1 MTYLMEGIRV
11 IDAASF
17 LAGPGAATV
26 MADFGADVIKV
37 EPPAGDGYR
46 KLVGKYPVPYHWQLT
61 SRNKRSIGLDLTRQA
76 GQAVLHRLVADA
88 DVVLTNFLQGQL
100 QRFRMTYAELKAINP
115 RLVFA
120 QLTGYGTAGPEVSR
134 KGFDITAWWARSG
147 LMEFIR
153 EPGQTPQGAAP
164 GMGDHSTAMCLFGAI
179 MTGLYRRERTGQGCQ
194 VSTSLAASGAWAN
207 GMALQ
212 GVIAGLDLSAYKQ
225 AKGLRN
231 PFTIAYPTKDDR
243 FVVLALINTQR
254 EWPQLAAALGHPEWL
269 DDQRFADFDAQMRN
283 RHALSDL
290 IAAATSRFTQKDLMA
305 RLDAHEITCGVVAPM
320 SDVVHDEQLRASG
333 VILPTDDEGE
343 DYRFTV
349 NSPVFVDGEAK
360 RPPSR
365 APEIGAH
372 TWEVMREAGYSD
384 DEVSALLANGVLA
397 AGGPAS

>member
-37 EPPAGDGYR
+37 EPPGGDRYR

-61 SRNKRSIGLDLTRQA
+61 SRNKRSIGLDLTQPA
-76 GQAVLHRLVADA
+76 GQAVLHRLAVGA
-88 DVVLTNFLQGQL
+88 DVVLTNFLPGQL
-100 QRFRMTYAELKAINP
+100 KRFRMTYEELKAINP
-115 RLVFA
+115 RIVFA
-120 QLTGYGTAGPEVSR
+120 QLTGYGTEGPEMSR

-153 EPGQTPQGAAP
+153 EPGQTPQGSAP

-179 MTGLYRRERTGQGCQ
+179 MTGLFRRERTGEGCQ

-212 GVIAGLDLSAYKQ
+212 GVIAGMDLSAYKQ

-231 PFTIAYPTKDDR
+231 PFTIAYPTKDGR
-243 FVVLALINTQR
+243 FVVLALINTKR
-254 EWPQLAAALGHPEWL
+254 EWPQLAAALGHSEWL
-269 DDQRFADFDAQMRN
+269 EDERFADFDAQMHN

-290 IAAATSRFTQKDLMA
+290 IAAATAQFTQSELMS
-305 RLDAHEITCGVVAPM
+305 RLDAHHVTCGVVAPM
-320 SDVVHDEQLRASG
+320 GDVVHDEQLRATG

-343 DYRFTV
+343 DYPLTV

-365 APEIGAH
+365 APDIGAH
-372 TWEVMREAGYSD
+372 TWEVMREVGYSD
-384 DEVSALLANGVLA
+384 DEVTALLSDGVLV
-397 AGGPAS
+397 ASEP

>member
-37 EPPAGDGYR
+37 EPPGGDGYR
-46 KLVGKYPVPYHWQLT
+46 KLVGKHPVPYHWQLT
-61 SRNKRSIGLDLTRQA
+61 SRNKRSIGLDLTQEA
-76 GQAVLHRLVADA
+76 GQAVLHRLAADA
-88 DVVLTNFLQGQL
+88 DVILTNFLQGQL
-100 QRFRMTYAELKAINP
+100 ERFRMTYAELKAINP
-115 RLVFA
+115 RIIFA
-120 QLTGYGTAGPEVSR
+120 QLTGYGTQGPEVFR

-147 LMEFIR
+147 LMEFTR
-153 EPGQTPQGAAP
+153 EPGQTPQSAAP

-179 MTGLYRRERTGQGCQ
+179 MTGLFRRERTGEGCQ

-243 FVVLALINTQR
+243 FVVLALVNAKR
-254 EWPQLAAALGHPEWL
+254 EWPQLANALGHPEWL
-269 DDQRFADFDAQMRN
+269 DDERFADFDAQMRN

-290 IAAATSRFTQKDLMA
+290 IAAATSQLTQKELMA
-305 RLDAHEITCGVVAPM
+305 RLDAHKVTCGVVAPM
-320 SDVVHDEQLRASG
+320 GDVVHDEQLKESG
-333 VILPTDDEGE
+333 VILPTHDEGE
-343 DYRFTV
+343 DYRLTV
-349 NSPVFVDGEAK
+349 NSPVFVGGEAK

-365 APEIGAH
+365 APDIGAH
-372 TWEVMREAGYSD
+372 TWEVMRELGYSD
-384 DEVSALLANGVLA
+384 DQVGTLLANGVVV
-397 AGGPAS
+397 ASEP